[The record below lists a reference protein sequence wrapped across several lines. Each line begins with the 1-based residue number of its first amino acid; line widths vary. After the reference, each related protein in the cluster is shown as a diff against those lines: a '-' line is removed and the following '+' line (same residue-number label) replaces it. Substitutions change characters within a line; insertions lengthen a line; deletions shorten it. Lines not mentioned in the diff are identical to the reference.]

1 MNYMFDTIMKFR
13 YVLFLILLV
22 TMPLYRKCDNFVLII
37 IVKSAVNLLSCL
49 LYDMSTTIVILG
61 LIMNI
66 DMS

>member
-1 MNYMFDTIMKFR
+1 VNYWFDTIMKFR
-13 YVLFLILLV
+13 YVLFFILLV

-37 IVKSAVNLLSCL
+37 IVNLLSCL

>member
-1 MNYMFDTIMKFR
+1 MNYWFDTIMKFR
-13 YVLFLILLV
+13 YVLFFILLV

-37 IVKSAVNLLSCL
+37 IVNLLSCL